1 MPTGHEGV
9 PEQSGEEGRSARKH
23 RAILEAATTVF
34 LDTGYQGSSVDQIAA
49 QAAVSKQT
57 VYKHFAD
64 KEQLFTRII
73 LDTADQVDG
82 LVNTVTRTLADT
94 DDLAAD
100 LGELANQFVATLMQP
115 RVLRLRRLVIANA
128 DRFPETTR
136 KWYEQGFE
144 RVLGTLSSRFQHLA
158 ERGLLRLE
166 DPLLAAHH
174 FVGLLLWIPV
184 NQVMFCGDD
193 ARSTDADLAR
203 YADAAV
209 RTFLAAYGGS

>member
-144 RVLGTLSSRFQHLA
+144 RVLGTLSCRFQHLA

-174 FVGLLLWIPV
+174 FVGLLLWIPL

-193 ARSTDADLAR
+193 ARSTGAELAR

-209 RTFLAAYGGS
+209 RTFLAAYGTS

>member
-1 MPTGHEGV
+1 MC
-9 PEQSGEEGRSARKH
+9 
-23 RAILEAATTVF
+23 ATA
-34 LDTGYQGSSVDQIAA
+34 S
-49 QAAVSKQT
+49 
-57 VYKHFAD
+57 
-64 KEQLFTRII
+64 TRII

-82 LVNTVTRTLADT
+82 LVNAVTRTLADT
-94 DDLAAD
+94 NDLATD

-136 KWYEQGFE
+136 RWYEEGFE
-144 RVLGTLSSRFQHLA
+144 RVLATLSARFEHLA
-158 ERGLLRLE
+158 ERGLLRLD

-184 NQVMFCGDD
+184 NQVMFCGED

-209 RTFLAAYGGS
+209 RTFLAAYRRR

>member
-1 MPTGHEGV
+1 
-9 PEQSGEEGRSARKH
+9 
-23 RAILEAATTVF
+23 
-34 LDTGYQGSSVDQIAA
+34 
-49 QAAVSKQT
+49 VS
-57 VYKHFAD
+57 
-64 KEQLFTRII
+64 
-73 LDTADQVDG
+73 
-82 LVNTVTRTLADT
+82 RTLAAT

-115 RVLRLRRLVIANA
+115 RVLRMRRLVIANA

-144 RVLGTLSSRFQHLA
+144 RVLGTLSSRFQDLA
-158 ERGLLRLE
+158 ERGLMRLE

-193 ARSTDADLAR
+193 ARSSDADLAR
-203 YADAAV
+203 YAEAAV
-209 RTFLAAYGGS
+209 RAFIAAYGTS

>member
-1 MPTGHEGV
+1 LEPGDET
-9 PEQSGEEGRSARKH
+9 RSARKR
-23 RAILEAATTVF
+23 RAILEAARAVF

-73 LDTADQVDG
+73 LDTTDQIDG
-82 LVNTVTRTLADT
+82 LVDAVTRTLAHT
-94 DDLAAD
+94 DDVAAD
-100 LGELANQFVATLMQP
+100 LSELANQFVATLMQP
-115 RVLRLRRLVIANA
+115 HVLRLRRLVIANA

-136 KWYEQGFE
+136 QWYEHGFD
-144 RVLGTLSSRFQHLA
+144 RVLATLSTRFEALA

-174 FVGLLLWIPV
+174 FVALLLWIPL
-184 NQVMFCGDD
+184 NQVMFCGDA
-193 ARSTDADLAR
+193 ARSSDADLAR

-209 RTFLAAYGGS
+209 RTFLAAYGQP

>member
-1 MPTGHEGV
+1 MEPGDET
-9 PEQSGEEGRSARKH
+9 RSARKR
-23 RAILEAATTVF
+23 RAILEAATAVF

-73 LDTADQVDG
+73 LDTTDEIDG
-82 LVNTVTRTLADT
+82 LVNTVTRALADT
-94 DDLAAD
+94 NDLAAD
-100 LGELANQFVATLMQP
+100 LGDLANQFVATLMQP

-144 RVLGTLSSRFQHLA
+144 RVLGTLSARFDHLA

-166 DPLLAAHH
+166 DPVLAAHH

-193 ARSTDADLAR
+193 ARGTDADLAR

-209 RTFLAAYGGS
+209 RTFLAAYGTS